1 MGLVKF
7 ESGIEVSA
15 VCRLPSWPVLAS
27 EVASR
32 RAARPSTT
40 SSGRT
45 SAPTSAVVTTTA
57 VRGCCIPASSSNP
70 TSIGASEGA
79 SAALL
84 RARVVLRLLSL
95 LMLRSDRSG
104 GVAGLAPFPLPDHT
118 GLLADLAGRRHFFQ
132 APSWRECGHSDGPD
146 QTPTRP

>member
-1 MGLVKF
+1 MELVKF
-7 ESGIEVSA
+7 ESVVEVGSY
-15 VCRLPSWPVLAS
+15 CSLPSRPVLAS

-32 RAARPSTT
+32 RATWPSTT

-45 SAPTSAVVTTTA
+45 SAVQEAAGLAAAPTSAVVTTTA
-57 VRGCCIPASSSNP
+57 VRGCCIPASSSTP

-118 GLLADLAGRRHFFQ
+118 GLLADLAGRRHLFQ
-132 APSWRECGHSDGPD
+132 
-146 QTPTRP
+146 QV

>member
-1 MGLVKF
+1 MGLLKF
-7 ESGIEVSA
+7 GSGVEVGSF
-15 VCRLPSWPVLAS
+15 CSLPSWPVLAS

-32 RAARPSTT
+32 RSTRPSTT

-45 SAPTSAVVTTTA
+45 SAVLEAAGLAAAPTSTVVTTTA
-57 VRGCCIPASSSNP
+57 ERGCCIPASSSTP

-104 GVAGLAPFPLPDHT
+104 GVAGLAPFPLPYHP

-132 APSWRECGHSDGPD
+132 
-146 QTPTRP
+146 QF